1 MRDRENQKNRVIQG
15 RICTQ
20 LEKQMNIKL
29 SIERGGIKMPSR
41 KKLNPI
47 KRVLARMGIG
57 DRVVFDSKYYARLV
71 PLFYHYGR
79 TLGVKVTI
87 RRLSDDKYGAWR
99 VAGELL

>member
-1 MRDRENQKNRVIQG
+1 
-15 RICTQ
+15 
-20 LEKQMNIKL
+20 MNIKL
-29 SIERGGIKMPSR
+29 IIEKGSIKMPSR

-47 KRVLARMGIG
+47 KRILSRMGIG

-79 TLGVKVTI
+79 LLGVKVSI

-99 VAGELL
+99 MPAELI